1 MAEPG
6 KPSISG
12 RFRKGQSGNPNG
24 RPRKVKDK
32 QASAFDIVF
41 DKKLTVVQNGVA
53 RELTVEEA
61 LQHRTY
67 QDAIGGSRLAQ
78 REVLKMIAK
87 REKAR
92 AATADVPQ
100 LHVTS
105 REEPVDPKNADLA
118 LQVLGIATRD
128 QQRSQWKNKREWL
141 LLELWA
147 VQAALA
153 RRRGGER
160 LDEREVSEIKRCT
173 RDAEKLRW
181 SRKSER

>member
-1 MAEPG
+1 M
-6 KPSISG
+6 
-12 RFRKGQSGNPNG
+12 KG
-24 RPRKVKDK
+24 K

-41 DKKLTVVQNGVA
+41 NKKLTVVQNGVA

-100 LHVTS
+100 LQVTS
-105 REEPVDPKNADLA
+105 REEPVDPDNADSA

-160 LDEREVSEIKRCT
+160 LDEREVTEIKRCT

-181 SRKSER
+181 PRKSER